1 MSRAQRSS
9 YRFIGIAQRYR
20 LIGIAQ
26 RSSYRFIGIAQRSS
40 YRLIGIA
47 QRSSYRFMCLTRR
60 PLFLSAAIF
69 GAGCLEGP
77 PPLPSAPPGRCHCVR
92 RPTAAHAATW
102 STSTR
107 SSATR
112 TQTQTGERSS
122 TYAGHACA
130 LSGGITRSSSQN
142 QSLQTR
148 LLRETSC
155 SSGRSTRS
163 VACRAKE
170 FTGRSPSVST
180 QCPEDVHRTPRFV
193 QEFEDA
199 ALRVHRCMGI
209 VSHLWAHEESAL
221 FRVPEYLQR
230 QGKTLVD
237 IANER
242 LSLSH

>member
-26 RSSYRFIGIAQRSS
+26 RSSYRFIGIAQRSSYRLIGIAQRSS

-112 TQTQTGERSS
+112 TQTQTGERGS

-163 VACRAKE
+163 AACRAKE
-170 FTGRSPSVST
+170 CTGRSPSVST
-180 QCPEDVHRTPRFV
+180 QCPEEVHRTPRFV

-199 ALRVHRCMGI
+199 ALRVHPKDEGDLRNC
-209 VSHLWAHEESAL
+209 
-221 FRVPEYLQR
+221 
-230 QGKTLVD
+230 
-237 IANER
+237 
-242 LSLSH
+242 